1 MLSISEKTRKLIFN
15 AEKKIQH
22 EFLEIES
29 ISEYN
34 HEKVLSAFRKARI
47 SDTHFNFSTGYGYDD
62 GGREALDL
70 LYAYIFECEDALVR
84 HNIISGTHALTT
96 AFFGVL
102 RPGDTLLSVMGK
114 PYDTLEEV
122 IGIRGENTGSL
133 KEFNINYKEVSL
145 KDGFP
150 DIEKIK
156 TEITKDVRA
165 VLIQRSKG
173 YDSRASLSS
182 EEIGEIITE
191 IRKIKEDT
199 IIIVDNCYGEFV
211 GRHEPTAYDA
221 DLACGS
227 LIKNPGGGLAL
238 TGGYIC
244 GKKKYVELCA
254 MRLTSP
260 GLGKEV
266 GASLGLSRNMIQG
279 LYFAPIVVKE
289 ALKTAVLC
297 SQIFMDLGYEVS
309 PKPTEKRNCIIQ
321 SISLKE
327 KEKLIAFCKGIQ
339 KGAAV
344 DSFVSPEPWDMPGY
358 ADPVIMAAG
367 AFVQGSS
374 IEISA
379 DAPIKPPYTAFM
391 QGSLSYGY
399 GKLGLS
405 FAVDEVLNEVLRHPV
420 GGNVINLRK
429 RLTEK

>member
-1 MLSISEKTRKLIFN
+1 MLNNISEKTRNIVGA
-15 AEKKIQH
+15 AEIKIQA
-22 EFLEIES
+22 EFSKIEA

-34 HEKVLSAFRKARI
+34 QEKVLSAFRKVRI

-70 LYAYIFECEDALVR
+70 LYADIFECEDALVR

-102 RPGDTLLSVMGK
+102 RPNDTLLSVTGK

-133 KEFNINYKEVSL
+133 KEFNINYKEIPL
-145 KDGFP
+145 KNGYCDV
-150 DIEKIK
+150 EKIR
-156 TEITKDVRA
+156 TALSDDVKA

-173 YDSRASLSS
+173 YDDRASLSA
-182 EEIGEIITE
+182 EEIGGIIEEI
-191 IRKIKEDT
+191 KKVKKDT
-199 IIIVDNCYGEFV
+199 IVIVDNCYGEFV
-211 GRHEPTAYDA
+211 GKHEPTAYGA

-266 GASLGLSRNMIQG
+266 GASLGLSRSMIQG

-289 ALKTAVLC
+289 ALKAAILC
-297 SQIFMDLGYEVS
+297 SQIFADLGYKTN
-309 PKPTEKRNCIIQ
+309 PAPNGKRNCIIQ
-321 SISLKE
+321 SIDFGSPE
-327 KEKLIAFCKGIQ
+327 KVIAFCKGIQ

-374 IEISA
+374 IELSA

-399 GKLGLS
+399 GKLGLG
-405 FAVDEVLNEVLRHPV
+405 FAVDEVLECGLCPHSPKAMPLETT
-420 GGNVINLRK
+420 I
-429 RLTEK
+429 